1 MSNLRRFS
9 LASAL
14 MIVAPL
20 AAVAQPLAVP
30 QHVPEAPLFVVSYS
44 DVNAFWTAYT
54 QTSLKTHIDQLLEL
68 PEVSGDSGFQEMQ
81 AEIDK
86 ASAEAGLSLKPSDL
100 LSKTIKGF
108 DLYVM
113 DKVEATDEP
122 GIVVAVKTDSPES
135 AAKLAGW
142 MTKKASE
149 VEPPYVWTDPTVEVT
164 PTPAPTPTPL
174 PATTS
179 EIAGFQVT
187 HVDAQDGDLPFN
199 IAQKGE
205 IIVLA
210 NDKALLETTLTGT
223 GAATMAADPTFQS
236 VYSPLAGEKAQ
247 AFMYVSAEAM
257 KKLQLESNPSLDPD
271 AIDPQP
277 PVAAVGRMNGTKFE
291 VTTRSLVPPGAD
303 PNVTQ
308 LMAIS
313 PGPIASIVRFAAPQ
327 ALMAMG
333 ANVLEGELIYDYAL
347 DQAEKANPE
356 GAAELQDQ
364 LAAIDEAMGMSLR
377 DDVLAA
383 FGPVGAF
390 HLNGIRYGGGFDVE
404 VDTLA
409 ALQVRDE
416 EKAEL
421 VMSTL
426 KAAILDSLNAQLEE
440 GAPAI
445 EEQKLTHNGVE
456 ISAVPV
462 SPTPLPIP
470 VQPGFYSARAGD
482 TQLMALSEAGIKAAI
497 DRASGAA
504 PGGNELVARSGL
516 AASQTSAVNGF
527 SWVDFGGFAE
537 AFSKAI
543 PTIVGFSGGDAAMQ
557 SNLELGAA
565 ILADLGT
572 ISSTQTNDP
581 QGQTGH
587 MVWAL
592 K

>member
-1 MSNLRRFS
+1 MSNLRRHI

-14 MIVAPL
+14 MVVAPL
-20 AAVAQPLAVP
+20 AATAQPLAVP
-30 QHVPEAPLFVVSYS
+30 QHAPEAPLVVVSFA
-44 DVNAFWTAYT
+44 DVNAFWNAYT
-54 QTSLKTHIDQLLEL
+54 QTSLKTHVDQLLAL
-68 PEVSGDSGFQEMQ
+68 PEVANESGYQEMQ

-86 ASAEAGLSLKPSDL
+86 ASAEAGLSMKPSDL
-100 LSKTIKGF
+100 LSKTIKG
-108 DLYVM
+108 M
-113 DKVEATDEP
+113 DIYLTPTLEATDEP
-122 GIVVAVKTDSPES
+122 GVVFSIKTDSPDS

-142 MTKKASE
+142 MTQKAAE
-149 VEPPYVWTDPTVEVT
+149 VEPPYVWNDPTAEVT

-179 EIAGFQVT
+179 EIAGFKVT
-187 HVDAQDGDLPFN
+187 AVESEDGDLPFN
-199 IAQKGE
+199 IAQKGDV
-205 IIVLA
+205 IVLA
-210 NDKALLETTLTGT
+210 NDMALLEKSLTGA
-223 GAATMAADPTFQS
+223 GAATMTADPAFQS
-236 VYSPLAGEKAQ
+236 VYSPLAAQ
-247 AFMYVSAEAM
+247 NGQMFVYVSAEAM
-257 KKLQLESNPSLDPD
+257 KQFALEANPDLDPTTLES
-271 AIDPQP
+271 QP

-291 VTTRSLVPPGAD
+291 MTTRSLVPPNAD
-303 PNVTQ
+303 PTISQ

-333 ANVLEGELIYDYAL
+333 ANVLEGELLYDYAVE
-347 DQAEKANPE
+347 QAEKTNPE
-356 GAAELQDQ
+356 GAAELQSQ

-426 KAAILDSLNAQLEE
+426 KAALLDSLNAQLEE
-440 GAPAI
+440 GATPI
-445 EEQKLTHNGVE
+445 EEQTISYNGVE
-456 ISAVPV
+456 ISALPV
-462 SPTPLPIP
+462 SPTPMPIP

-482 TQLMALSEAGIKAAI
+482 TQLIALTEAGIKAAI

-504 PGGNELVARSGL
+504 AGGNELVARSGL
-516 AASQTSAVNGF
+516 AASETSAVNSF

-537 AFSKAI
+537 AFAKAI
-543 PTIVGFSGGDAAMQ
+543 PTIVGFSGGDASMQ
-557 SNLELGAA
+557 SNMELVAA
-565 ILADLGT
+565 MIADLGT
-572 ISSTQTNDP
+572 VSATQTNDP
-581 QGQTGH
+581 QGQTGRV
-587 MVWAL
+587 VWAL